1 MKYHAIAI
9 DGPAGAGKSTI
20 ARLVASR
27 LNAVYV
33 DTGAMYRAMTIYMLR
48 NNIDIL
54 NEKDV
59 LKASENVEISIAY
72 ENGQQQVFLN
82 GENVTSLLREEK
94 VGAATSTVSGYK
106 FIREKLV
113 DLQRKLSKTCDIVM
127 DGRDIGTVV
136 LPFAAL
142 KIYLDAS
149 VEVRAA
155 RRYKELSQKGISG
168 DIDIIKR
175 DIEVRDVQDM
185 TRKESPL
192 KKADDAVEIDSSSL
206 TINEVA
212 EKIISLYEER
222 I

>member
-1 MKYHAIAI
+1 MLTHTPEASICRLRGQRAVWPENLRRRENRMKYHAIAI

-27 LNAVYV
+27 VNAVYV

-82 GENVTSLLREEK
+82 GENVNLSEKSLW
-94 VGAATSTVSGYK
+94 
-106 FIREKLV
+106 I
-113 DLQRKLSKTCDIVM
+113 C
-127 DGRDIGTVV
+127 
-136 LPFAAL
+136 
-142 KIYLDAS
+142 
-149 VEVRAA
+149 
-155 RRYKELSQKGISG
+155 
-168 DIDIIKR
+168 
-175 DIEVRDVQDM
+175 
-185 TRKESPL
+185 KESFQ
-192 KKADDAVEIDSSSL
+192 KHA
-206 TINEVA
+206 
-212 EKIISLYEER
+212 ISLWMEE